1 MYEVGIFT
9 GRFSADD
16 LLDPKWQ
23 GSGAGFGVM
32 LPVAQ
37 SFSVAGQGGG
47 WLRESY
53 ALRSD
58 PPDAEATRDYL
69 SIQGIQ
75 RKGR

>member
-1 MYEVGIFT
+1 VGIFS

-16 LLDPKWQ
+16 LIDPKWA
-23 GSGAGFGVM
+23 GSGTGFGVM

-37 SFSVAGQGGG
+37 SFAVAGQGGG

-58 PPDAEATRDYL
+58 LPDADDTKDYL
-69 SIQGIQ
+69 SIQGLQ

>member
-1 MYEVGIFT
+1 MRPDAQLVF
-9 GRFSADD
+9 
-16 LLDPKWQ
+16 
-23 GSGAGFGVM
+23 GAGT
-32 LPVAQ
+32 
-37 SFSVAGQGGG
+37 VAGQGGG
-47 WLRESY
+47 WLRESF